1 MHKDHRPACHAF
13 RLEKVKGLPR
23 ARAVFDPLLRPRTQT
38 FAKGFGLLLPTG
50 RIGICTLDMGCVGIG
65 IIQLHGADPL
75 NVNWT
80 IIPIVALGSQ
90 TNSRRMHMTAST
102 TDLKSMLKDPSLLET
117 RAYIGGK
124 WVDGEDG
131 TFDVT
136 NPSRGDVVAKVANLS
151 RAQVAG
157 AIAQAEA
164 AQKEWAKWTGKER
177 AAVMRKWFDLM
188 MANQDDLGMILTAEQ
203 GKPLAEAKGE
213 IAYGAS
219 FIEFFGEQAKRI
231 YGETIPGHQRD
242 KRITVIKQPIGVAAS
257 ITPWNFP
264 NAMITRKAAPALAAG
279 CAFVARP
286 AAETPLSAIVMGVLA
301 ERAGIPAGVFN
312 VVPSSSSSAI
322 GKEFCENPAVRKL
335 TFTGSTEVGR
345 ILMKQAADQVMK
357 CSMELGGNAPF
368 IVFDDAD
375 LDAAVEGAILCKF
388 RNNGQTCVCANRIY
402 VQAGVYDAFA
412 AKLVKAVEKLK
423 VGDGFEEGVAL
434 GPLINPA
441 AGEKVKEHIDDAK
454 AKGAT
459 IALGA
464 NGAMDGNFLAP
475 TIMTGVTQDMKVAQE
490 ETFGPLAPLFKFDT
504 EDDVIAMANDT
515 IFGLASYFYAKDL
528 SRVYKVAEAL
538 EYGIVG
544 VNTGLI
550 STEVAPFGGVKQ
562 SGLGREGSHHG
573 IEDYLE
579 MKYICMSV

>member
-1 MHKDHRPACHAF
+1 MTD
-13 RLEKVKGLPR
+13 
-23 ARAVFDPLLRPRTQT
+23 
-38 FAKGFGLLLPTG
+38 AK
-50 RIGICTLDMGCVGIG
+50 
-65 IIQLHGADPL
+65 
-75 NVNWT
+75 
-80 IIPIVALGSQ
+80 
-90 TNSRRMHMTAST
+90 
-102 TDLKSMLKDPSLLET
+102 TDLKSLLKDPSLLET
-117 RAYIGGK
+117 RAYIGGQ
-124 WVDGEDG
+124 WVEGDDG

-136 NPSRGDVVAKVANLS
+136 NPARGDVIAQVADLS

-157 AIAQAEA
+157 AIAQAEK
-164 AQKEWAKWTGKER
+164 AQKDWASWTGKER
-177 AAVMRKWFDLM
+177 AAVLRKWFDLM
-188 MANQDDLGMILTAEQ
+188 MENQDDLGTILTAEQ

-219 FIEFFGEQAKRI
+219 FIEFFGEEAKRV
-231 YGETIPGHQRD
+231 YGEMIPGHQRD
-242 KRITVIKQPIGVAAS
+242 KRIMVMKQPIGVAAS

-279 CAFVARP
+279 CSFVARP

-312 VVPSSSSSAI
+312 VVPSSSSSAV

-345 ILMKQAADQVMK
+345 ILLKQAADQVMK

-375 LDAAVEGAILCKF
+375 LDAAVEGAIMCKF

-412 AKLVKAVEKLK
+412 AKLKDRVSQMK
-423 VGDGFEEGVAL
+423 VGDGLEEGTDL
-434 GPLINPA
+434 GPLINPEA
-441 AGEKVKEHIDDAK
+441 SDKVQEHIKDAVE
-454 AKGAT
+454 
-459 IALGA
+459 
-464 NGAMDGNFLAP
+464 NGAEIILGNAKDDMGGNFFGP
-475 TIMTGVTQDMKVAQE
+475 TIVTGVTQDMKVAKE
-490 ETFGPLAPLFKFDT
+490 ETFGPLAPLFKFEDV
-504 EDDVIAMANDT
+504 DDVIAMANDT

-544 VNTGLI
+544 VNTGII
-550 STEVAPFGGVKQ
+550 STELAPFGGVKQ

-579 MKYICMSV
+579 MKYVCLSV